1 MLISRILPLA
11 VALGATL
18 MAITPAQAQHQ
29 HDKAHSH
36 SHAQD
41 TETGTAPAPAKPL
54 QDAGGDTVTVDVN
67 GLVCDFCAR
76 AVEKVFSRRD
86 EVAGVA
92 VDLEAKTITRAM
104 KPGGQID
111 DATLKK
117 LIVDSGYNVLAVRRG
132 DTSKMDRP

>member
-36 SHAQD
+36 AHN
-41 TETGTAPAPAKPL
+41 TETGTTTAPAKPL

-92 VDLEAKTITRAM
+92 VDLEAKTITLAM

-132 DTSKMDRP
+132 DAGKKGRP

>member
-36 SHAQD
+36 AHD
-41 TETGTAPAPAKPL
+41 TETGTTTPAKPL

-92 VDLEAKTITRAM
+92 VDLEAKTITLAM

>member
-36 SHAQD
+36 AHD
-41 TETGTAPAPAKPL
+41 TETGTTTPAKPL
-54 QDAGGDTVTVDVN
+54 QDTGGDTVIVDVN

-92 VDLEAKTITRAM
+92 VDLEAKTITLAM

>member
-29 HDKAHSH
+29 HDKAHA
-36 SHAQD
+36 SHAHSA
-41 TETGTAPAPAKPL
+41 ETGTATAPAKPL

-92 VDLEAKTITRAM
+92 VDLEAKTITLAM

-132 DTSKMDRP
+132 DNSKMDRP